1 MKVSR
6 RSFLKGTSL
15 GLGGIALAP
24 LSVNATSNVLL
35 AQTKRIPHA
44 NHYGPF
50 FAYVKD
56 NKIFDIVPR
65 SDLDKKPLV
74 MLQGLTDRVET
85 RSRIKY
91 PYVRKS
97 YLEGK
102 DAKSLRG
109 REEFV
114 RVSWKEAL
122 DLIHKKIDT
131 IRKEDGNKALY
142 NASYGGWAHPGKLGK
157 VNTLAGRFFN
167 TIGGAVKTSG
177 DYSTGSSTPVLP
189 SIMGNIEVYSKQTTH
204 EQIVANTKVMI
215 LWGSDLYKTN
225 RIGYMVPNH
234 KNEEWYEKYK
244 KAGIKFIS
252 IDPINTQSAQKFGAQ
267 WIKIRP
273 GSDLAFM
280 LGIMNYLYKNKLYSS
295 DFIEKYTVGFDKFLP
310 YLLGETDGIDKTPEW
325 AEKKTDVPASV
336 MKELAKVMV
345 ENRTLISGNWA
356 IQRADNGD
364 QMHWMMIVLASMVGQ
379 IGLSGGGFGF
389 AMHWAGAGQANSM
402 QRSVGGLSMGGGD
415 KVRISIPASRMSD
428 LILKPGQSITFKG
441 NKLTYPKVKLM
452 YVAGC
457 SPIGHQPNT
466 NEILKAFRTLE
477 TLVVQE
483 PWWTP
488 TAKMA
493 DIVLPVTT
501 TLERDDIT
509 AGQFYS
515 QDKIFAMQKV
525 VDNAYEA
532 KDDFWIF
539 EQLAERFGKKSKF
552 TGKKTQMQWIKS
564 LYAKTDAAKKMKI
577 SFEDFWSKGVV
588 EYKIPEASKKYVRH
602 QAFRNDPVK
611 NKLKTPSGKIEIF
624 SKKFKDLGYVGY
636 PTWMEPKEWLGS
648 KEVNKYP
655 FHMVSPH
662 PAYRLHTQMDN
673 TWVANAFKVNGRE
686 PVSINTMDAKKLG
699 ISDGD
704 VVEVYNARGKLLA
717 GAVVTDEIRSGV
729 LAICEGAWY
738 CPQNANEENSICV
751 SGHVN
756 VLSPS
761 RASSSY
767 AHAAATNSMLVG
779 IKKAEGIIPPNR
791 AYESPLVINKV

>member
-1 MKVSR
+1 MC
-6 RSFLKGTSL
+6 
-15 GLGGIALAP
+15 
-24 LSVNATSNVLL
+24 
-35 AQTKRIPHA
+35 
-44 NHYGPF
+44 
-50 FAYVKD
+50 
-56 NKIFDIVPR
+56 
-65 SDLDKKPLV
+65 
-74 MLQGLTDRVET
+74 
-85 RSRIKY
+85 
-91 PYVRKS
+91 
-97 YLEGK
+97 
-102 DAKSLRG
+102 
-109 REEFV
+109 
-114 RVSWKEAL
+114 
-122 DLIHKKIDT
+122 
-131 IRKEDGNKALY
+131 
-142 NASYGGWAHPGKLGK
+142 
-157 VNTLAGRFFN
+157 
-167 TIGGAVKTSG
+167 
-177 DYSTGSSTPVLP
+177 
-189 SIMGNIEVYSKQTTH
+189 
-204 EQIVANTKVMI
+204 
-215 LWGSDLYKTN
+215 
-225 RIGYMVPNH
+225 
-234 KNEEWYEKYK
+234 
-244 KAGIKFIS
+244 
-252 IDPINTQSAQKFGAQ
+252 
-267 WIKIRP
+267 
-273 GSDLAFM
+273 
-280 LGIMNYLYKNKLYSS
+280 
-295 DFIEKYTVGFDKFLP
+295 
-310 YLLGETDGIDKTPEW
+310 
-325 AEKKTDVPASV
+325 
-336 MKELAKVMV
+336 
-345 ENRTLISGNWA
+345 
-356 IQRADNGD
+356 
-364 QMHWMMIVLASMVGQ
+364 
-379 IGLSGGGFGF
+379 
-389 AMHWAGAGQANSM
+389 
-402 QRSVGGLSMGGGD
+402 
-415 KVRISIPASRMSD
+415 D
-428 LILKPGQSITFKG
+428 LILKPGQTIIFKG

-532 KDDFWIF
+532 KNDFWIF
-539 EQLAERFGKKSKF
+539 EQLADRFGKKDKF
-552 TGKKTQMQWIKS
+552 TSKKTEMQWIKS
-564 LYAKTDAAKKMKI
+564 LYSKTDAAKKMKI

-588 EYKIPEASKKYVRH
+588 EYEIPEASKKYVRH

-686 PVSINTMDAKKLG
+686 PVTINTMDAKKLG

-791 AYESPLVINKV
+791 AYEPPMVTNKV